1 MRPFSNRCK
10 DYNINYFLNLL
21 VISLRKIFCQVFVAL
36 TDVPCKDLSW
46 YDVTA
51 TGDFASK
58 MTEDLNKMQDGM
70 GEKVFNIV
78 ITLVNLSI

>member
-1 MRPFSNRCK
+1 MPSLCGSDF
-10 DYNINYFLNLL
+10 
-21 VISLRKIFCQVFVAL
+21 VI
-36 TDVPCKDLSW
+36 CKDLSC

-78 ITLVNLSI
+78 ITHVNLYI

>member
-1 MRPFSNRCK
+1 MG
-10 DYNINYFLNLL
+10 
-21 VISLRKIFCQVFVAL
+21 KIFRSLNDL
-36 TDVPCKDLSW
+36 TCKDLSW

-78 ITLVNLSI
+78 ITHVNLYI

>member
-10 DYNINYFLNLL
+10 DNNIKYFLNLFVL
-21 VISLRKIFCQVFVAL
+21 SLRKILYQVFVAL

-70 GEKVFNIV
+70 GEKVFIIV
-78 ITLVNLSI
+78 VTHTNLSI

>member
-1 MRPFSNRCK
+1 M
-10 DYNINYFLNLL
+10 
-21 VISLRKIFCQVFVAL
+21 AL
-36 TDVPCKDLSW
+36 TYVTCKDLSW

-70 GEKVFNIV
+70 GEKVVIIV
-78 ITLVNLSI
+78 VTHTNLSI

>member
-1 MRPFSNRCK
+1 MPSLCGSDF
-10 DYNINYFLNLL
+10 
-21 VISLRKIFCQVFVAL
+21 VI
-36 TDVPCKDLSW
+36 CKDLSW

-58 MTEDLNKMQDGM
+58 MTEDLNKMQDGV

-78 ITLVNLSI
+78 ITHVNLYI